1 MIGIKDYNDQNK
13 VAICIAQGCEY
24 VFNLLLTETQNTR
37 TLEFDVSYVGAFGL
51 G

>member
-13 VAICIAQGCEY
+13 VATCISQGCEY

-37 TLEFDVSYVGAFGL
+37 TLEFDVSYAGAFGL
-51 G
+51 S